1 MKAAFYKNAADFL
14 ANVKSALVKNEARYS
29 LIFGVSRRLLK
40 TPHVYG
46 QDDPWF
52 CTVSNE
58 TGICAAAM
66 RTPPHKVVLAH
77 FNGDA
82 AAVAESLA
90 GAVFKIETV
99 LPGVSGDKDLTVCF
113 METWRR
119 RHGVKV
125 REDLTVNQRIY
136 KLEKV
141 NGVPLSPGRMRPA
154 TEGDS
159 ELVKKWTRAF
169 HVGASGAARNMPETN
184 VAPLIDEGAVFFW
197 EAGEP
202 VSMAMKYRPT
212 DRSMD
217 VSTVYTPP
225 ELRGRGYATSLVAEL
240 SRNILQSGCEFCT
253 LYTNLANPVSNAI
266 YMKIGYKPV
275 ADCVNYTFEMPE

>member
-1 MKAAFYKNAADFL
+1 MEVRTYATAAEFL
-14 ANVKSALVKNEARYS
+14 SHAGKYLAKDEARYG
-29 LIFGVSRRLLK
+29 LIFGVSKRLLK

-52 CTVSNE
+52 CAVSDETV
-58 TGICAAAM
+58 ICAAAM

-82 AAVAESLA
+82 TAAAESLA
-90 GAVFKIETV
+90 DAVFKIETV
-99 LPGVSGDKDLTVCF
+99 LPGVLGDKDLTVRF

-119 RHGVKV
+119 RHGVTV

-141 NGVPLSPGRMRPA
+141 NGVPISLGRMRPA
-154 TEGDS
+154 MEADS

-197 EAGEP
+197 EDGEP

-275 ADCVNYTFEMPE
+275 ADCVNYTFEMP